1 MCKVIGS
8 RILIFYTNSRA
19 FRSPAVT
26 FCAEKELRANFLVRQ
41 PRKKIKELVPDA
53 VICENGSRHQYKE
66 YINQIL
72 DYVDV
77 HFADPDLSLKW
88 IAGNVLYMNVDYL
101 SREFLRQTGQ
111 KFTDYLTNLRIAKAK
126 VLLKSAQNEKV
137 YTIADQVGFS
147 NNPQYF
153 IQLFKNATGMT
164 PKAWTKNIP

>member
-1 MCKVIGS
+1 M
-8 RILIFYTNSRA
+8 
-19 FRSPAVT
+19 
-26 FCAEKELRANFLVRQ
+26 
-41 PRKKIKELVPDA
+41 
-53 VICENGSRHQYKE
+53 
-66 YINQIL
+66 
-72 DYVDV
+72 
-77 HFADPDLSLKW
+77 
-88 IAGNVLYMNVDYL
+88 
-101 SREFLRQTGQ
+101 LRQTGQ